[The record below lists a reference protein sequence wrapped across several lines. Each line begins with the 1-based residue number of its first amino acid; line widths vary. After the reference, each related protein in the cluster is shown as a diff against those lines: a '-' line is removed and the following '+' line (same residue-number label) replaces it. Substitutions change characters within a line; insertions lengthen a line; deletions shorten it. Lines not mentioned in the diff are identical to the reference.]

1 MLMIL
6 PEYMVRISAA
16 EQLTRQLGCF
26 IMLLSYFLLLTF
38 AIARLVFH
46 SIPFFLLFFG
56 ITDVALPLGQL
67 LGSSALLCHID
78 GRLPLYVYNEVSVSP
93 NLLLFSLSSSFL
105 L

>member
-1 MLMIL
+1 MIL

-38 AIARLVFH
+38 AIARLVFY

-56 ITDVALPLGQL
+56 ILRDVALPLGQL
-67 LGSSALLCHID
+67 LSSSALLFHID
-78 GRLPLYVYNEVSVSP
+78 GHRPLYEYNEVSYV
-93 NLLLFSLSSSFL
+93 
-105 L
+105 